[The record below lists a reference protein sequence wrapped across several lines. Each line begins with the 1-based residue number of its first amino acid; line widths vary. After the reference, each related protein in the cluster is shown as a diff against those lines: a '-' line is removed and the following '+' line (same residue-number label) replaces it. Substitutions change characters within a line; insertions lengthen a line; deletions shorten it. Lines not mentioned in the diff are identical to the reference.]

1 MQYSPKVDPSFSR
14 VLSLEAPL
22 TSTETK
28 GAWGKI
34 NPQGNPPALP
44 EDSRSLTAPRVAS
57 SLRDVNLSKFTKVDG
72 DESIRITQ
80 AYNLGVQVSCG
91 VYTGVPEESALW
103 AIEARAW
110 GVISGTSWRRE
121 SEIIEGHLMP
131 DHVHMMI
138 SVPPK

>member
-1 MQYSPKVDPSFSR
+1 
-14 VLSLEAPL
+14 
-22 TSTETK
+22 
-28 GAWGKI
+28 
-34 NPQGNPPALP
+34 
-44 EDSRSLTAPRVAS
+44 
-57 SLRDVNLSKFTKVDG
+57 VNLSKFTKVDG